1 MSPIAVA
8 IRHNYSN
15 TGDGTHPHHK
25 ILHTAF
31 YWGTEAEIMFPGWPG
46 KSPGMYALA
55 LVFVFT
61 LAVLVEGLS
70 HCTVVKPG
78 SNRVAGGFFQTGIF
92 AVRAGLAYMVM
103 LAVMSY
109 NAGVFLVAVAGHAV
123 GFAVFRSF
131 GFRRGSDS

>member
-31 YWGTEAEIMFPGWPG
+31 YWGTEAEIMFP
-46 KSPGMYALA
+46 
-55 LVFVFT
+55 
-61 LAVLVEGLS
+61 VLVEGLS

>member
-8 IRHNYSN
+8 IRHNDGS
-15 TGDGTHPHHK
+15 TGDGNHPHHR

-31 YWGTEAEIMFPGWPG
+31 YWGTEAEFLFPGWPG

-70 HCTVVKPG
+70 HCNVVKPG

-109 NAGVFLVAVAGHAV
+109 NGGVFLAAVAGHAV
-123 GFAVFRSF
+123 GFAVFKRL